1 MSRGYSTHSSPRHTS
16 SLTPYVLVVAGLV
29 TFCIALL
36 GPIVDVSSGLSI
48 TNIAA
53 GEMIVLDGR
62 LLVVSG
68 GLLLISAMSTLFGVA
83 LLLLRV
89 A

>member
-1 MSRGYSTHSSPRHTS
+1 MSRGYSTHSPPRSTN
-16 SLTPYVLVVAGLV
+16 SLTPYVLVVAGLIA
-29 TFCIALL
+29 FCIALL
-36 GPIVDVSSGLSI
+36 GPVADVSSGLSI

-83 LLLLRV
+83 LLLLRLV
-89 A
+89 